1 MIVGL
6 WPGRNGTYDPTMA
19 AAAEKAIDRAR
30 RAFVERYGTE
40 PRHLVSAPGRV
51 NLIGEHT
58 DYQDGF
64 VLPIALRERTAIALD
79 PVDGSTCTVWSEG
92 FDTATFDLDAALPN
106 TVEWARYVHAMGALL
121 DEPGVPVRAWR
132 GTVATDVPIGASLSS
147 SAALE
152 IAAGRAFTAAAGGEA
167 DPIVLART
175 GRRVEN
181 EVFGLGSGIMDQLV
195 SAVDSPG
202 SAVLIDCRSLTWETV
217 ALADE
222 VAVLVLD
229 TGTRRTLVDSAY
241 EHRRSDCERAAD
253 LLGVASLRDAASDD
267 WRRLDDDRLQRR
279 TRHVIG
285 ENQRV
290 LDTVAALAAGDVV
303 RVGAL
308 LDASHASLRDDFEVS
323 SPALDAMVEFVRAQ
337 PGCLGARMT
346 GGGFAGCC
354 VALVDRRAT
363 AAVTGAVMAGFRAPN
378 AQPTSEPTR
387 VLTA

>member
-1 MIVGL
+1 
-6 WPGRNGTYDPTMA
+6 MA
-19 AAAEKAIDRAR
+19 ATTGDAIERAR
-30 RAFVERYGTE
+30 SAFVERFGVE
-40 PRHLVSAPGRV
+40 PEHVVSAPGRV

-64 VLPIALRERTAIALD
+64 VLPIALRERTAIALE
-79 PVDGSTCTVWSEG
+79 PVDGSTCVVTSDG
-92 FDTATFDLDAALPN
+92 FGEVTFELGSPPAD

-121 DEPGVPVRAWR
+121 TEQGVPVRAWR
-132 GTVATDVPIGASLSS
+132 GTIATDVPIGASLSS

-152 IAAGRAFTAAAGGEA
+152 IAAGRAFTAAAGLDI
-167 DPIVLART
+167 DPLVLART

-195 SAVDSPG
+195 SAVDAPG
-202 SAVLIDCRSLTWETV
+202 SVVLIDCRTLDWRAV
-217 ALADE
+217 ALPDD

-241 EHRRSDCERAAD
+241 EERRADCERAAE
-253 LLGVASLRDAASDD
+253 LLGLATLRDAGPDD
-267 WRRLDDDRLQRR
+267 WQRLDDDRLRR
-279 TRHVIG
+279 RARHVIS

-290 LDTVAALAAGDVV
+290 LDTVDALAAGDVV

-308 LDASHASLRDDFEVS
+308 MDASHASLRDDFAVS

-337 PGCLGARMT
+337 PGVVGARMT

-354 VALVDRRAT
+354 VTLVEQSRSVSVGHT
-363 AAVTGAVMAGFRAPN
+363 VMTGFRAPA
-378 AQPTSEPTR
+378 AQPASKPTR
-387 VLTA
+387 VILA